1 MISTVLITISDAPTT
16 FDIISERALLLSNTQ
31 SAQLRFISV
40 DMHIQGWIT
49 SGADPEIE
57 EGWGGGAYIHTG
69 GRLLRRAPHAVVR
82 ARIPF

>member
-1 MISTVLITISDAPTT
+1 MISTVLITISDAPTM

-49 SGADPEIE
+49 SGVDPEIE
-57 EGWGGGAYIHTG
+57 EGWGGAYIHTEW
-69 GRLLRRAPHAVVR
+69 RLLRRTPHAVVR